1 MDGKCGIASI
11 LGAGQ
16 REARTSGNW
25 DKCRTLRGENIFD
38 LISNFPVKVG
48 WVAGRYIRAQLNFYT
63 FMKTYI
69 FLGLEFLL
77 NKRLVEHLGPLR
89 VTMAVCPI

>member
-1 MDGKCGIASI
+1 MDGECGLASI

-25 DKCRTLRGENIFD
+25 DKCRTLRGENSFD
-38 LISNFPVKVG
+38 LISNFPEK
-48 WVAGRYIRAQLNFYT
+48 WVVGRYVRAQLNFYT

-69 FLGLEFLL
+69 FRGLEFLL
-77 NKRLVEHLGPLR
+77 NERLVEHLGPLR